1 MADEAGKETGR
12 QDVAARAV
20 PGVTARLER
29 RMGKDVERIAFFS
42 DAVFAIAITLLS
54 VRIAIPP
61 TVTNLGRALADNWR
75 EYLSFALSFYVIG
88 SYWISHHGMF
98 RLVHR
103 YDGVLLRMN
112 LLFLAT
118 IAFLPFPTE
127 VIGRYAGQTPAVVLY
142 ASCVF
147 VCSLTMSLAWD
158 TAHRRG
164 LLDPD
169 LPRPVAVFYRWRG
182 LVRSLP
188 FLVSIPVA
196 FVAPAVA
203 MFIWVSLIPL
213 GWLEERHGRRLLT
226 KHGTVTGGS
235 SAAPTA

>member
-1 MADEAGKETGR
+1 MADAADTR
-12 QDVAARAV
+12 NVARTAMPR
-20 PGVTARLER
+20 VTARLER

-61 TVTNLGRALADNWR
+61 TASNLGHALADNWR

-88 SYWISHHGMF
+88 SYWVSHHAMF
-98 RLVHR
+98 RLVLR

-112 LLFLAT
+112 LVFLAM

-127 VIGRYAGQTPAVVLY
+127 VIGRYAGQAPAVILY
-142 ASCVF
+142 ASCVTA
-147 VCSLTMSLAWD
+147 CSLTMSLVWR

-164 LLDPD
+164 LLDPELTQSTID
-169 LPRPVAVFYRWRG
+169 YHRGRGVVA
-182 LVRSLP
+182 SLP

-196 FVAPAVA
+196 FVAPTVA
-203 MFIWVSLIPL
+203 MFVWASLIPL
-213 GWLEERHGRRLLT
+213 GWLAARRERRLHT
-226 KHGTVTGGS
+226 GHGVAAGGP
-235 SAAPTA
+235 SAPPTT

>member
-1 MADEAGKETGR
+1 MTDAADTR
-12 QDVAARAV
+12 NVARTAMPR
-20 PGVTARLER
+20 VTARLER

-61 TVTNLGRALADNWR
+61 TASNLGHALADNWR

-88 SYWISHHGMF
+88 SYWVSHHAMF
-98 RLVHR
+98 RLVLR

-112 LLFLAT
+112 LVFLAM

-127 VIGRYAGQTPAVVLY
+127 VIGRYAGQAPAVILY
-142 ASCVF
+142 ASCVTA
-147 VCSLTMSLAWD
+147 CSLTMSLVWR

-169 LPRPVAVFYRWRG
+169 LPRPVIVFYRRRG
-182 LVRSLP
+182 VVASLP

-196 FVAPAVA
+196 FFAPTAA
-203 MFIWVSLIPL
+203 MFLWAALIPL
-213 GWLEERHGRRLLT
+213 GWVGERYGRRLISWDGDT
-226 KHGTVTGGS
+226 PDGP
-235 SAAPTA
+235 APPST